1 MHQPLQMSICIFIW
15 EAWKY
20 PPGSQMPWQTM
31 QYGEVHAPSL
41 SLSSRLNNNN
51 KKHWFSLSACSSFI
65 IIVMGSCLLIKTI
78 KQGSK
83 QRPVNGQC
91 PDWLWIWPVKLSSCR
106 SCWPVKIQSYW
117 KWNKFKVPAV
127 QLFQLLFIE
136 SLCIADFWYEILV
149 TCN

>member
-1 MHQPLQMSICIFIW
+1 MLSVRYYWVIQLWYYPGILMKNKLKEENTNRNKLLFVLIFKLKCSPLKG
-15 EAWKY
+15 EKY
-20 PPGSQMPWQTM
+20 FCKS
-31 QYGEVHAPSL
+31 
-41 SLSSRLNNNN
+41 
-51 KKHWFSLSACSSFI
+51 
-65 IIVMGSCLLIKTI
+65 
-78 KQGSK
+78 QGSK
-83 QRPVNGQC
+83 KRPVNGQC

-136 SLCIADFWYEILV
+136 SLCIAELWYEILV